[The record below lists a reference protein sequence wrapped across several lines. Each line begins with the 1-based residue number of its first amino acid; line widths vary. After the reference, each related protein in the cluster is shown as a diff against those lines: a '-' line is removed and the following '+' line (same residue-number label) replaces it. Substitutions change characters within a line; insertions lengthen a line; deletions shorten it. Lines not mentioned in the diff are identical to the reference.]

1 MSKDAYDVLERIG
14 QGSFGIVRKVRRK
27 VDKVTLCWKEINFGK
42 MSEKEKSQL
51 VSEVNIIRELRNP
64 FIVRYH
70 DRILDKP
77 STSLYIVM
85 EYCPNGDLA
94 GLIKKARR
102 DRTYVDEYF
111 VWKILAQS
119 VLALKECHRR
129 IENGQKKPILHRDL
143 KPANILLDVERNVK
157 IADFGLAKEL
167 SSKSQLAQTNLGTP
181 YYMAPEIINEK
192 DYDEKADIWSLGC
205 LVYELAALKPP
216 FDAGNAVSL
225 AVKINKGQYQR
236 LPSKYSNDLMTA
248 ISKMIQLDPRR
259 RPRVEDLENAK
270 GIEGAMRSAK
280 GLLTSHLA
288 NVSMR
293 YKEREIQKRE
303 EKVSAKERELSSWE
317 AQLKERE
324 RKVVQGEQELKRRV
338 DKFEREARAQRRQ
351 SFGTMNNGG
360 MEIDADEAD
369 ESPDVPAHLRNL
381 GEAQTSKQ
389 PPQQQAR
396 GLTFM
401 SKPRYTQPGK
411 PAVPTVSIYID
422 DEVSSGAT
430 TTTATSKVRDTAD
443 GADNGTQRARTM
455 LGRGSLATKQQ
466 TGHVDPPSVFLRI
479 EDKKK
484 REAVGFGDEQHRYMP
499 ATATSAQGNAGLGKE
514 NIPPGVQRN
523 VIDRKPANV
532 LQNLP
537 VDTNKGM
544 YQANVMPQKQQDA
557 ANSSPW
563 KKRRQQPPPPPRP
576 LHHMMNKEN

>member
-1 MSKDAYDVLERIG
+1 MSKDSYDVLECIG

-27 VDKVTLCWKEINFGK
+27 QDKVVLCWKEINFGK

-77 STSLYIVM
+77 TTSLYIVM
-85 EYCPNGDLA
+85 EYCPGGDLA
-94 GLIKKARR
+94 GFIKKARR
-102 DRTYVDEYF
+102 ERTYVDEYF
-111 VWKILAQS
+111 VWKIMAQC

-129 IENGQKKPILHRDL
+129 IENGVKKPILHRDL

-259 RPRVEDLENAK
+259 RPRVEDLEILK

-280 GLLTSHLA
+280 GLLTSHQA
-288 NVSMR
+288 NIATR
-293 YKEREIQKRE
+293 AREREVLKRE
-303 EKVSAKERELSSWE
+303 EKVVARERELGMWE
-317 AQLKERE
+317 GQLKERE
-324 RKVVQGEQELKRRV
+324 KRVMQGEQDLKRRV

-351 SFGTMNNGG
+351 SFGTMNSGG
-360 MEIDADEAD
+360 MEIEADEAED
-369 ESPDVPAHLRNL
+369 AELPPHLRNL
-381 GEAQTSKQ
+381 TGPENRDVK
-389 PPQQQAR
+389 QQQHQQAK
-396 GLTFM
+396 TQVYNP
-401 SKPRYTQPGK
+401 KPRCTLAAK

-422 DEVSSGAT
+422 DEAASSTNNAAT
-430 TTTATSKVRDTAD
+430 NMTMTKGREEG
-443 GADNGTQRARTM
+443 GADNIQRARVM
-455 LGRGSLATKQQ
+455 LGRGSLATK
-466 TGHVDPPSVFLRI
+466 TAINEERPSIFTRV

-484 REAVGFGDEQHRYMP
+484 REIIAGSSGDDQHRYVP
-499 ATATSAQGNAGLGKE
+499 VQGDIGLGKE
-514 NIPPGVQRN
+514 NMPPGKQQQTA
-523 VIDRKPANV
+523 DRPPVNV
-532 LQNLP
+532 LQPYSFGVNNTSKNLLP
-537 VDTNKGM
+537 KNQQPATNS
-544 YQANVMPQKQQDA
+544 
-557 ANSSPW
+557 SSPW

-576 LHHMMNKEN
+576 LHHMMQKEN

>member
-1 MSKDAYDVLERIG
+1 MSKDAYDVLECIG

-27 VDKVTLCWKEINFGK
+27 ADKVTLCWKEINFGK

-77 STSLYIVM
+77 TTSLYIVM
-85 EYCPNGDLA
+85 EYCSNGDLA

-102 DRTYVDEYF
+102 ERSYVDEYF

-205 LVYELAALKPP
+205 LIYELAALKPP

-259 RPRVEDLENAK
+259 RPRVEDLEVVK

-280 GLLTSHLA
+280 GLLTSHQA
-288 NVSMR
+288 NVAMR
-293 YKEREIQKRE
+293 SKEREIQKRE
-303 EKVSAKERELSSWE
+303 EKVASKEKELGSWE

-324 RKVVQGEQELKRRV
+324 KRVIQGEQDLKRRV
-338 DKFEREARAQRRQ
+338 ERFEREARAQRRQ

-360 MEIDADEAD
+360 MEVEADEA
-369 ESPDVPAHLRNL
+369 EEASDVPSHLRNL
-381 GEAQTSKQ
+381 GGAEATKQ
-389 PPQQQAR
+389 QPQQQTRTQTYA
-396 GLTFM
+396 L
-401 SKPRYTQPGK
+401 KPRSILSGK

-422 DEVSSGAT
+422 DVSSSAT
-430 TTTATSKVRDTAD
+430 NATAKGRDSTE
-443 GADNGTQRARTM
+443 GGDNGIQRARAM
-455 LGRGSLATKQQ
+455 LGRGSLATKLQA
-466 TGHVDPPSVFLRI
+466 GNAEPPSIFTRM

-484 REAVGFGDEQHRYMP
+484 REAIGLGDDQHRYMP
-499 ATATSAQGNAGLGKE
+499 AAAGQVFGFGKE
-514 NIPPGVQRN
+514 NAPPGVQRN
-523 VIDRKPANV
+523 VIDKKTV

-537 VDTNKGM
+537 VENKGM
-544 YQANVMPQKQQDA
+544 QQANVNA
-557 ANSSPW
+557 TNSSSPW

>member
-1 MSKDAYDVLERIG
+1 MSKDSYDVLECIG

-27 VDKVTLCWKEINFGK
+27 QDKVVLCWKEINFGK

-77 STSLYIVM
+77 TTSLYIVM
-85 EYCPNGDLA
+85 EYCPGGDLA

-102 DRTYVDEYF
+102 ERTYVDEYF
-111 VWKILAQS
+111 VWKIMAQC

-129 IENGQKKPILHRDL
+129 IENGVKKPILHRDL

-259 RPRVEDLENAK
+259 RPRVEDLEILK

-280 GLLTSHLA
+280 GLLTSHQA
-288 NVSMR
+288 NIATR
-293 YKEREIQKRE
+293 AREREVLKRE
-303 EKVSAKERELSSWE
+303 EKVVARERELGMWE
-317 AQLKERE
+317 GQLKERE
-324 RKVVQGEQELKRRV
+324 KQK
-338 DKFEREARAQRRQ
+338 
-351 SFGTMNNGG
+351 
-360 MEIDADEAD
+360 
-369 ESPDVPAHLRNL
+369 ESEYL
-381 GEAQTSKQ
+381 
-389 PPQQQAR
+389 
-396 GLTFM
+396 
-401 SKPRYTQPGK
+401 
-411 PAVPTVSIYID
+411 
-422 DEVSSGAT
+422 
-430 TTTATSKVRDTAD
+430 
-443 GADNGTQRARTM
+443 
-455 LGRGSLATKQQ
+455 
-466 TGHVDPPSVFLRI
+466 
-479 EDKKK
+479 
-484 REAVGFGDEQHRYMP
+484 
-499 ATATSAQGNAGLGKE
+499 
-514 NIPPGVQRN
+514 
-523 VIDRKPANV
+523 
-532 LQNLP
+532 
-537 VDTNKGM
+537 
-544 YQANVMPQKQQDA
+544 
-557 ANSSPW
+557 
-563 KKRRQQPPPPPRP
+563 
-576 LHHMMNKEN
+576 